1 MTRLDVLLEKR
12 KNLTATLEEE
22 LELLDLVKALPQEEF
37 NKLDPELLVPSN
49 EMRVGKMVGLLDE
62 LIAKIDGAQ

>member
-37 NKLDPELLVPSN
+37 NKLDPKLLVPSN
-49 EMRVGKMVGLLDE
+49 EMRLGKMVGLLDE
-62 LIAKIDGAQ
+62 LIAKIDESQ